1 MAALA
6 ACAWLFAAFAIAL
19 LLAQAAI
26 AYANWRGLLDRPGH
40 RRSHRVPTP
49 RGGGIGIVVALLV
62 CAPLVLADIWP
73 TGLIVSWMAC
83 LALVACV
90 GWLDDHRSL
99 PVLPRLAVQV
109 LAVGWFSAVML
120 SGSASWWWLLL
131 LVPAGVWSINLH
143 NFMDGI
149 DGLLAMQALFVA
161 AGLAVLAWSRGAPG
175 LALAMAVLACAAL
188 GFWILNRPPAR
199 IFMGDVGSGSVGWA
213 IFAFTAMAWRI
224 DPALIWPALVL
235 SSVFVV
241 DAGLTLLS
249 RMLHGR
255 RWYAAHREHVYQ
267 WLVRRGATHGQVGV
281 GYLAWNLVVAAPL
294 AWLAAIHPSSGIA
307 PTMGAYVLAGLAW
320 LLLKRRLVHRSP
332 RKVRHAA
339 A

>member
-1 MAALA
+1 MVALA
-6 ACAWLFAAFAIAL
+6 ACAWLLAAFSIAL
-19 LLAQAAI
+19 LLARAAI

-40 RRSHRVPTP
+40 RRSHHVPTP

-62 CAPLVLADIWP
+62 CVPPVLADTWP
-73 TGLIVSWMAC
+73 PGLIASWIAC
-83 LALVACV
+83 LVLVACV

-109 LAVGWFSAVML
+109 LAVGWFAVVLL

-149 DGLLAMQALFVA
+149 DGLLALQVLFVATGLALLVWSRGA
-161 AGLAVLAWSRGAPG
+161 AGLA
-175 LALAMAVLACAAL
+175 LALAVLACAAL
-188 GFWILNRPPAR
+188 GFWICNRPPAR

-213 IFAFTAMAWRI
+213 IFAFTAMAWSI

-235 SSVFVV
+235 SSAFVV

-267 WLVRRGATHGQVGV
+267 WLVRRGATHGQVGG
-281 GYLAWNLVVAAPL
+281 GYLAWNLVVVAPL
-294 AWLAAIHPSSGIA
+294 AWLAAIHPASRIA
-307 PTMGAYVLAGLAW
+307 LTMGAYVLAGLAW
-320 LLLKRRLVHRSP
+320 LLLKRRLVQRSP
-332 RKVRHAA
+332 RKVHHAA

>member
-1 MAALA
+1 
-6 ACAWLFAAFAIAL
+6 
-19 LLAQAAI
+19 
-26 AYANWRGLLDRPGH
+26 
-40 RRSHRVPTP
+40 
-49 RGGGIGIVVALLV
+49 
-62 CAPLVLADIWP
+62 
-73 TGLIVSWMAC
+73 MAC

-109 LAVGWFSAVML
+109 LAVGWFSAVLL

>member
-6 ACAWLFAAFAIAL
+6 ACAWLLAAFAIAL
-19 LLAQAAI
+19 SLARAAI

-62 CAPLVLADIWP
+62 CVPLVLADVWP
-73 TGLIVSWMAC
+73 SGLIGSWMAC

-109 LAVGWFSAVML
+109 LAAGWFSAVLL

-149 DGLLAMQALFVA
+149 DGLLAVQALFVA
-161 AGLAVLAWSRGAPG
+161 TGLALLAWSRGASG
-175 LALAMAVLACAAL
+175 LALALAVLACAAL
-188 GFWILNRPPAR
+188 GFWICNRPPAR

-213 IFAFTAMAWRI
+213 IFAFTAMVWRT

-235 SSVFVV
+235 SSAFVV

-267 WLVRRGATHGQVGV
+267 WLVRRGATHGQVGG
-281 GYLAWNLVVAAPL
+281 GYLAWNFVVAAPL
-294 AWLAAIHPSSGIA
+294 AWLAVVHPSSGIA
-307 PTMGAYVLAGLAW
+307 LTMGAYVLAGLAW

>member
-1 MAALA
+1 MAALTA
-6 ACAWLFAAFAIAL
+6 GAWLLAALAIAL
-19 LLAQAAI
+19 LLARAAI
-26 AYANWRGLLDRPGH
+26 TYANRRGLLDRPGH
-40 RRSHRVPTP
+40 RRSHQVPTP

-62 CAPLVLADIWP
+62 CAPPALVRVWP
-73 TGLIVSWMAC
+73 VDVVGSWMVC
-83 LALVACV
+83 LALVACI
-90 GWLDDHRSL
+90 GWWDDHRSL
-99 PVLPRLAVQV
+99 QVLPRLAVQLV
-109 LAVGWFSAVML
+109 AVVWLSILLL
-120 SGSASWWWLLL
+120 SGMSCWWLLL

-149 DGLLAMQALFVA
+149 DGLLALQALFVA
-161 AGLAVLAWSRGAPG
+161 GGLALLLWSYGEPW

-188 GFWILNRPPAR
+188 GFWVCNRPPAR

-224 DPALIWPALVL
+224 DPAMIWPALVL

-249 RMLHGR
+249 RLLHGR

-267 WLVRRGATHGQVGV
+267 WLVRRGATHGQVG
-281 GYLAWNLVVAAPL
+281 GSYLAWNIVVVAPL
-294 AWLAAIHPSSGIA
+294 AWLAVIHPSAGIA
-307 PTMGAYVLAGLAW
+307 LTMGAYALAGMAW
-320 LLLKRRLVHRSP
+320 LLLKRRLAQRPP
-332 RKVRHAA
+332 RKARHAA

>member
-307 PTMGAYVLAGLAW
+307 PTMGVYVLAGLAW
-320 LLLKRRLVHRSP
+320 LLLKRRLAHRSP